1 MYYSFNSHTSLLL
14 WLLTHHW
21 VGPVWPGRAGAEGCW
36 IPDHRGGWT
45 GEPPPEQNPAGKAPA
60 AGLAAP
66 APRKGAAWTS
76 HLRETPNGE
85 RMCEAKQFKR
95 GFFILWFLELMAVL
109 FLHWTISCLC
119 DWASR
124 FVTLDLDRT
133 TEAEFIS
140 RSMNHFQLE
149 TDICC
154 HDVTSPVCCSSPFS
168 IRNSLLTSVFSLT
181 FPEPYHSPPVH
192 QMPSDFCRHFSNH
205 LIPLLSAHLPHTCF
219 LFPDGTTT
227 GCLALIP

>member
-109 FLHWTISCLC
+109 FFAL
-119 DWASR
+119 
-124 FVTLDLDRT
+124 
-133 TEAEFIS
+133 
-140 RSMNHFQLE
+140 NHFLFMRLSKQ
-149 TDICC
+149 IC
-154 HDVTSPVCCSSPFS
+154 
-168 IRNSLLTSVFSLT
+168 
-181 FPEPYHSPPVH
+181 
-192 QMPSDFCRHFSNH
+192 DFRFGQNNRSW
-205 LIPLLSAHLPHTCF
+205 IHLPQYESLSTGNGHMLSWCHF
-219 LFPDGTTT
+219 ACLLFFPF
-227 GCLALIP
+227 